1 MSLLPVDEAVAR
13 ILAGVVPLP
22 AERVGL
28 GEAYGRTLAEPL
40 AAKRDQ
46 PPFDASAMD
55 GYALRAVDGGAGARL
70 KVIGASAAGH
80 GFAGEVSAG
89 EAVRIFTGA
98 PLPKGADAVL
108 IQEDAEAGSDGTV
121 VAREAAVEGRHVR
134 TAGFDF
140 RAGDVLLAAG
150 RVMGMRES
158 ALAAAMGHAGVPVRR
173 RPRIAIIATGD
184 ELVPPSAV
192 PGPDQIVG
200 SNAFGLAAFARSVGA
215 EPFDLGIVPDRLAAI
230 GEAVERATAL
240 SADILVTLGGASV
253 GDHDLVRQAL
263 SAKGMTLDFWRVA
276 MRPGKPLMF
285 GRLGAMRVVGLP
297 GNPVSSLV
305 CSLLFLKPLVAA
317 LLGQPEAD
325 PSLPAAAGADLP
337 ANDSVRQ
344 DYVRAVATI
353 DDHGIARAIP
363 METQD
368 SSALAALGTADCRPA
383 PPPPPPPACAGDPCR
398 IIRLP

>member
-1 MSLLPVDEAVAR
+1 
-13 ILAGVVPLP
+13 
-22 AERVGL
+22 
-28 GEAYGRTLAEPL
+28 
-40 AAKRDQ
+40 
-46 PPFDASAMD
+46 
-55 GYALRAVDGGAGARL
+55 
-70 KVIGASAAGH
+70 
-80 GFAGEVSAG
+80 
-89 EAVRIFTGA
+89 
-98 PLPKGADAVL
+98 
-108 IQEDAEAGSDGTV
+108 
-121 VAREAAVEGRHVR
+121 
-134 TAGFDF
+134 
-140 RAGDVLLAAG
+140 

-368 SSALAALGTADCRPA
+368 SSALAALGTADCLLVRPPHA
-383 PPPPPPPACAGDPCR
+383 PPARAGDPCR